1 MDDFLVRA
9 LAGGFG
15 VAVIAGPLGA
25 FVVWRR
31 MAYFGDTL
39 AHAALL
45 GVALGFLLGIDI
57 NLGIVAVC
65 AAVAVIQLPSESVV
79 IEGMVVDTA
88 SGPVILVVLQR
99 RQALAGDTL
108 LGILSHGGLALGL
121 IAVAF
126 LESPRVDLMSYLFGD
141 ILAVSARDIAW
152 VYGGGAVVAV
162 ALAFLWRPLLAA
174 TVHEELARV
183 EGVPVTAV
191 RLAFMVLLAIVVALA
206 MKVVGVLLVTSL
218 LIIPAA
224 AARRLAASPEQM
236 AALAAVAG
244 CAAVAGG
251 LWGSFTFDTPSGP
264 SIVVAALVLF
274 VVSAV
279 APAVRRRR

>member
-65 AAVAVIQLPSESVV
+65 AAVAVI
-79 IEGMVVDTA
+79 
-88 SGPVILVVLQR
+88 LVALQR
-99 RQALAGDTL
+99 RQPLAGDTL
-108 LGILSHGGLALGL
+108 LGILAHGGLALGL

-152 VYGGGAVVAV
+152 VYGGGAVVAA

-274 VVSAV
+274 VVSAL
-279 APAVRRRR
+279 APAVGRGRHHP

>member
-65 AAVAVIQLPSESVV
+65 AAVAVI
-79 IEGMVVDTA
+79 
-88 SGPVILVVLQR
+88 LVVLQR
-99 RQALAGDTL
+99 RQPLAGDTL

-126 LESPRVDLMSYLFGD
+126 LE
-141 ILAVSARDIAW
+141 
-152 VYGGGAVVAV
+152 
-162 ALAFLWRPLLAA
+162 
-174 TVHEELARV
+174 
-183 EGVPVTAV
+183 
-191 RLAFMVLLAIVVALA
+191 
-206 MKVVGVLLVTSL
+206 
-218 LIIPAA
+218 
-224 AARRLAASPEQM
+224 
-236 AALAAVAG
+236 
-244 CAAVAGG
+244 
-251 LWGSFTFDTPSGP
+251 
-264 SIVVAALVLF
+264 
-274 VVSAV
+274 
-279 APAVRRRR
+279 

>member
-65 AAVAVIQLPSESVV
+65 AAVAVI
-79 IEGMVVDTA
+79 
-88 SGPVILVVLQR
+88 LVALQR
-99 RQALAGDTL
+99 RQPLAGDTL

-152 VYGGGAVVAV
+152 VYGGGAVVAA

-274 VVSAV
+274 VVSAL
-279 APAVRRRR
+279 APAVGRGRHHP

>member
-1 MDDFLVRA
+1 MDDFLLRA

-15 VAVIAGPLGA
+15 VAVIAGPLGT

-45 GVALGFLLGIDI
+45 GVALGILLGIDI

-65 AAVAVIQLPSESVV
+65 AAVAVI
-79 IEGMVVDTA
+79 
-88 SGPVILVVLQR
+88 LVALQR
-99 RQALAGDTL
+99 RQPLAGDTL

-152 VYGGGAVVAV
+152 VYGGGAVVAA

-274 VVSAV
+274 VVSAL
-279 APAVRRRR
+279 APAVGRGRHHP

>member
-45 GVALGFLLGIDI
+45 GVALGILLGIDI

-65 AAVAVIQLPSESVV
+65 AAVAVI
-79 IEGMVVDTA
+79 
-88 SGPVILVVLQR
+88 LVALQR
-99 RQALAGDTL
+99 RQPLAGDTL

-126 LESPRVDLMSYLFGD
+126 LEAPRVDLMSYLFGD
-141 ILAVSARDIAW
+141 ILAVSAHDIAW
-152 VYGGGAVVAV
+152 VYGGGAVVAA

-274 VVSAV
+274 VVSAL
-279 APAVRRRR
+279 APAVRR

>member
-1 MDDFLVRA
+1 MDDFLLRA

-65 AAVAVIQLPSESVV
+65 AAVAVI
-79 IEGMVVDTA
+79 
-88 SGPVILVVLQR
+88 LVALQR
-99 RQALAGDTL
+99 RQPLAGDTL

-152 VYGGGAVVAV
+152 VYGGGAVVAA

-274 VVSAV
+274 VVGAL
-279 APAVRRRR
+279 APAVRPRR

>member
-1 MDDFLVRA
+1 MDDFLLRA

-45 GVALGFLLGIDI
+45 GVALGILLGIDI

-65 AAVAVIQLPSESVV
+65 AAVAVI
-79 IEGMVVDTA
+79 
-88 SGPVILVVLQR
+88 LVALQR
-99 RQALAGDTL
+99 RQPLAGDTL

-152 VYGGGAVVAV
+152 VYGGGAAVAA

-251 LWGSFTFDTPSGP
+251 LWASFTFDTPSGP

-274 VVSAV
+274 VVSAL
-279 APAVRRRR
+279 APAVRR

>member
-1 MDDFLVRA
+1 MDDFLWRA
-9 LAGGFG
+9 VAGGFG

-65 AAVAVIQLPSESVV
+65 AAVAVI
-79 IEGMVVDTA
+79 
-88 SGPVILVVLQR
+88 LVALQR
-99 RQALAGDTL
+99 RQPLAGDTL

-126 LESPRVDLMSYLFGD
+126 LESPRIDLMSYLFGD

-152 VYGGGAVVAV
+152 VYGGGAVVAA

-224 AARRLAASPEQM
+224 AARRLAGSPEQM

-244 CAAVAGG
+244 CGAVAGG

-274 VVSAV
+274 VVSALV
-279 APAVRRRR
+279 PAVRPGRHHG

>member
-65 AAVAVIQLPSESVV
+65 AAVAVI
-79 IEGMVVDTA
+79 
-88 SGPVILVVLQR
+88 LVALQR
-99 RQALAGDTL
+99 RQPLAGDTL

-126 LESPRVDLMSYLFGD
+126 LESPRIDLMSYLFGD

-152 VYGGGAVVAV
+152 VYGGGAVVAA

-274 VVSAV
+274 VVSAL
-279 APAVRRRR
+279 APAGRRGRHHP

>member
-45 GVALGFLLGIDI
+45 GVALGILLDIDI

-65 AAVAVIQLPSESVV
+65 AAVA
-79 IEGMVVDTA
+79 
-88 SGPVILVVLQR
+88 VILVVLQR

-152 VYGGGAVVAV
+152 VYGGGAVVAA

-274 VVSAV
+274 VVSAL
-279 APAVRRRR
+279 APAVGPGRRHP